1 MRTLLTLS
9 ALILAAPGCSTVSEG
24 AGDCVC
30 TMEFRTVQV
39 RVVDAAGQPVGDL
52 DVTVTNQRSGETLD
66 VQQEA
71 AGPPAAGT
79 YTVVTD
85 GNVDDV
91 SVEGDDLLFRATGHG
106 RTAEATFVVGRD
118 ACACH
123 IDRRE
128 GPEQIVAR

>member
-1 MRTLLTLS
+1 MRILLTLS
-9 ALILAAPGCSTVSEG
+9 ALVLAAPGCSTVSEG

-30 TMEFRTVQV
+30 TMEFRTIQV
-39 RVVDAAGQPVGDL
+39 RVVDGAGRPVGDL
-52 DVTVTNQRSGETLD
+52 DVTVTNRRSGEVLD
-66 VQQEA
+66 VQQNA
-71 AGPPAAGT
+71 AGPAATGT

-85 GNVDDV
+85 SNVDDV
-91 SVEGDDLLFRATGHG
+91 SVEGDELLFRATGQG
-106 RTAEATFVVGRD
+106 RTAEATFIVGRD